1 MALVADEVMEI
12 RMDHVTGWNDEQ
24 VINVQIGEILREINP
39 QWDKGG
45 LGSVVVEN
53 TRMLSGSRGKKPD
66 FVVISPNRVP
76 VLIESEYY
84 PAQYLL
90 RDDVASRIG
99 EKLNDGSVVE
109 QVIGL
114 RIPRELGDAD
124 QSNLK
129 EQVLNSQFE
138 YCVVSKS
145 IKENSNVRWPVEGWI
160 EGGVR
165 DFAEFIEYASLAE
178 NLIEEGTEALQT
190 AVEQAAYAIRL
201 HCPEIVQERIAAK
214 LLQENDEDGQTLKMA
229 MAIVVNALVF
239 HAIIAERE
247 NVKDFND
254 VRVALGSYKIIILD
268 EWVTISSEINYR
280 PIFDLAVSVLSPVS
294 DRVCQLIL
302 DRLMKVAAKI
312 ASFSLTSQHDFGGQ
326 LFQKL
331 INDRKIIASFYTLPS
346 SAAFLAELAVSRLKV
361 DWSDSAAITECRLG
375 DFACGTGAL
384 LRATYNA
391 IRTRYRLNGNKDSEI
406 HKDMMENVFVGLDIM
421 PAATHLTAS
430 VLSSVHSTIIFDKVD
445 IVTMPY
451 GVLAIEEKGDNL
463 ETCIGSLDLIAAQ
476 DTLPLYATGHDHYS
490 GKYGKVRVPLNAPH
504 ESFDLVIMNP
514 PFTRGTSNEGTHK
527 NIPNPAFAGF
537 GTSQEEQEKMG
548 ARRAEIYAER
558 NNKAASGKWY
568 REKSDRAG
576 EGRAGLATW
585 FIDLADVKVKKGG
598 VIALILPATFSSGKF
613 WEKTRLLL
621 QKRYRDI
628 LVVNIASSVSKG
640 TAFSDDTGMAE
651 CIVLATRKLD
661 SDETDGQFTFV
672 SLDYRP
678 STVLEAV
685 QFAKKIVNVSEGTRD
700 QRLVIGKHV
709 FGRISRRSNGLSVC
723 DVAGIQDS
731 SVEETA
737 TQLRKGILSLP
748 RFEKIFE
755 LPMLPLSEFGYRRK
769 DAKYINGRFK
779 DKSAWGPFDIKPFD
793 KRVPEYPVLWKHS
806 AKANVPGRESR
817 LLVNPDSQGIPRE
830 GMHNQAI
837 RYWNTYSTQLCFNQ
851 DFRLTSQRL
860 AACMTTQKVIGG
872 QAWPAFICKEQQ
884 WNEAIVLWM
893 NTTVGLMSFWLK
905 GTRQH
910 GGRTRLVSRS
920 LDELKIYN
928 VQSLTKKQ
936 FAKAKRIFNRFSTQ
950 DLLQANCAFK
960 DPVRIALDKAVLVDL
975 LGLPEDIMEP
985 LDILRRKWCHEPSL
999 HLSEKVRNKQT
1010 EALV

>member
-1 MALVADEVMEI
+1 
-12 RMDHVTGWNDEQ
+12 
-24 VINVQIGEILREINP
+24 
-39 QWDKGG
+39 
-45 LGSVVVEN
+45 
-53 TRMLSGSRGKKPD
+53 
-66 FVVISPNRVP
+66 
-76 VLIESEYY
+76 
-84 PAQYLL
+84 
-90 RDDVASRIG
+90 
-99 EKLNDGSVVE
+99 
-109 QVIGL
+109 
-114 RIPRELGDAD
+114 
-124 QSNLK
+124 
-129 EQVLNSQFE
+129 
-138 YCVVSKS
+138 
-145 IKENSNVRWPVEGWI
+145 
-160 EGGVR
+160 
-165 DFAEFIEYASLAE
+165 
-178 NLIEEGTEALQT
+178 
-190 AVEQAAYAIRL
+190 
-201 HCPEIVQERIAAK
+201 
-214 LLQENDEDGQTLKMA
+214 MA

-239 HAIIAERE
+239 HSIIAERKNFKNFTE
-247 NVKDFND
+247 
-254 VRVALGSYKIIILD
+254 VRAALGSLKETISI
-268 EWVTISSEINYR
+268 EWLTISSETNYR
-280 PIFDLAVSVLSPVS
+280 QIFDLALSVLSPIS
-294 DRVCQLIL
+294 DRVSQPIL
-302 DRLMKVAAKI
+302 DRLMNVATKI

-346 SAAFLAELAVSRLKV
+346 SAAFLAELAVSRIKV
-361 DWSDSAAITECRLG
+361 DWSDSEAITDCRLG

-391 IRTRYRLNGNKDSEI
+391 IRTRYRLSGRKDNEI

-558 NNKAASGKWY
+558 NNRAVSGKWY

-585 FIDLADVKVKKGG
+585 FIDLADVKVKRGG

-613 WEKTRLLL
+613 WEKTRILL
-621 QKRYRDI
+621 QRRYRDI
-628 LVVNIASSVSKG
+628 LVVSIASSETKG

-651 CIVLATRKLD
+651 CIVLATRKCEGDD
-661 SDETDGQFTFV
+661 SEGKFTFV

-678 STVLEAV
+678 ATILEAV
-685 QFAKKIVNVSEGTRD
+685 QFAKKIVNVGEGASD
-700 QRLVIGKHV
+700 NRLVVGTHD

-737 TQLRKGILSLP
+737 TQLREGILSLP
-748 RFEKIFE
+748 RFEKNFE

-779 DKSAWGPFDIKPFD
+779 DKSPWGPFDIKPFD

-817 LLVNPDSQGIPRE
+817 LLVKPDSQAVPRE
-830 GMHNQAI
+830 GMRQQAI
-837 RYWNTYSTQLCFNQ
+837 EYWNVYSTQLCFNQ

-860 AACMTTQKVIGG
+860 AACMTTQRAIGG
-872 QAWPAFICKEQQ
+872 RAWPAFICNNQR
-884 WNEAIVLWM
+884 WNESIVLWM
-893 NTTVGLMSFWLK
+893 NTTVGLISFWLK
-905 GTRQH
+905 GTRQQS
-910 GGRTRLVSRS
+910 GRSCLAGKS
-920 LDELKIYN
+920 LDELQIYN
-928 VQSLTKKQ
+928 VQKFTSKQ
-936 FAKAKRIFNRFSTQ
+936 LAKAKRIFDRFATQ
-950 DLLQANCAFK
+950 ELLQANSAFK

-985 LDILRRKWCHEPSL
+985 LDLLRKKWCHEPSL
-999 HLSEKVRNKQT
+999 RLSDKVRSEQT
-1010 EALV
+1010 SALL